1 MDRLH
6 SFWAS
11 NYKVAK
17 VIRLLLVIY
26 KYYQPILF
34 IFSTRP
40 HFYQEKVRTY
50 YIKIS
55 LKLTDIFDIKSDI
68 ETGAD
73 TFGIWGLENGPI
85 STIFRWELHTLC

>member
-1 MDRLH
+1 M
-6 SFWAS
+6 
-11 NYKVAK
+11 
-17 VIRLLLVIY
+17 
-26 KYYQPILF
+26 
-34 IFSTRP
+34 
-40 HFYQEKVRTY
+40 RTY

-68 ETGAD
+68 ETGTD